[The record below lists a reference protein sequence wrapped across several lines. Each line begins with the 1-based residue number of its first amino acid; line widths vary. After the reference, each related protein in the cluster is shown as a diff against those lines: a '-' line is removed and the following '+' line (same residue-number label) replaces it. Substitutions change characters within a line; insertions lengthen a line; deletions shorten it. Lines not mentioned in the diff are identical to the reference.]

1 MGPPRRHLLLVAVG
15 ATLLGLGAGPAPA
28 APSADGDDE
37 ALLAD
42 ADYRA
47 GLAALKAGNPAAA
60 LARFQAALKRFP
72 ESANLHNEL
81 GYAHRKLRLFDK
93 AFAHYRQA
101 LALDPNHRAA
111 HEYIGEAYLEV
122 GDPDNAQRHLAALQ
136 SICLLPCEES
146 IDLAAAIAAYQA
158 RSRAPR

>member
-1 MGPPRRHLLLVAVG
+1 MGLQRRHMVVAAAG
-15 ATLLGLGAGPAPA
+15 AASLGLCAGAARA
-28 APSADGDDE
+28 APSDDGDDE

-47 GLAALKAGNPAAA
+47 GLAALKAGSPVTA
-60 LARFQAALKRFP
+60 LPRFQGALKRFP

-81 GYAHRKLRLFDK
+81 GFTHRKLRSFAK
-93 AFAHYRQA
+93 AFEHYERA

-122 GDPDNAQRHLAALQ
+122 GDLKNAQRHLAALR

-146 IDLAAAIAAYQA
+146 EDLAAAIAAYQA
-158 RSRAPR
+158 RGRPKL

>member
-37 ALLAD
+37 AL
-42 ADYRA
+42 
-47 GLAALKAGNPAAA
+47 
-60 LARFQAALKRFP
+60 
-72 ESANLHNEL
+72 
-81 GYAHRKLRLFDK
+81 
-93 AFAHYRQA
+93 
-101 LALDPNHRAA
+101 
-111 HEYIGEAYLEV
+111 LEV

>member
-1 MGPPRRHLLLVAVG
+1 MGLPRRHWLLVTVG
-15 ATLLGLGAGPAPA
+15 ATVLGLGVGLAPA

-47 GLAALKAGNPAAA
+47 GLAARSAGNPAVA

-81 GYAHRKLRLFDK
+81 GYAHRKLRLFDQ
-93 AFAHYRQA
+93 AFAHYRHA

-122 GDPDNAQRHLAALQ
+122 DDPDNAQRHLAALQ

-158 RSRAPR
+158 RSRALR